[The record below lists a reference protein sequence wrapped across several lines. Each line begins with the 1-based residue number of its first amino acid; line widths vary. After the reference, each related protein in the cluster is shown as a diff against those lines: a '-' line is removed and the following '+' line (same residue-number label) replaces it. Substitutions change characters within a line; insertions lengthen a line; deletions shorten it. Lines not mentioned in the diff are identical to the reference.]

1 MVGRATDEPVGIITC
16 SRTGNTARID
26 RGHHRGM
33 RRRPR
38 LAALLATGLA
48 AALAPGCGGDEPDRP
63 SATTHASATPDTP
76 IGRSD
81 DTADVTADEA
91 SGDDTDCVG
100 QLGPPEEHRY
110 RADLADVAPRLQ
122 SLDVYR
128 RDGATG
134 CPVLVWVHGGGWRR
148 GDKQGNGVEEKA
160 ALAGELGAVLVSVN
174 YRLSDPGNSVRWPD
188 HGVDVAA
195 AVAWTLAHAD
205 ELGIDPDRVALMG
218 HSAGAHLVS
227 IVGTSPDLL
236 ADAGAD
242 RGDLD
247 CVVSLDSAGYAIT
260 PDQVAD
266 GSGIYATAFGG
277 DPATLADASPLTQ
290 VVEHPDG
297 VPDFLLVTRGA
308 AVRVAEVEAFADAVA
323 ATGAAVQ
330 VVDAA
335 GYSHSEV
342 NTRLGAD
349 GEHLVTDPARGFLS
363 SCFAAGSESP

>member
-1 MVGRATDEPVGIITC
+1 M
-16 SRTGNTARID
+16 
-26 RGHHRGM
+26 
-33 RRRPR
+33 
-38 LAALLATGLA
+38 GLVVA
-48 AALAPGCGGDEPDRP
+48 SAPGCGGDEPDRP

-81 DTADVTADEA
+81 DTTDVAAADTADDTADEA

-174 YRLSDPGNSVRWPD
+174 YRLSDPANTVRWPD

-205 ELGIDPDRVALMG
+205 ELGVDPDRVALMG

-247 CVVSLDSAGYAIT
+247 CVVSLDSAGYAMT

-266 GSGIYATAFGG
+266 SSGIYATAFGD

-290 VVEHPDG
+290 VAEHPDG

-308 AVRVAEVEAFADAVA
+308 AVRVAEVAAFAGAVRTA
-323 ATGAAVQ
+323 GASAQ
-330 VVDAA
+330 VVDATP
-335 GYSHSEV
+335 YSHAEV
-342 NTRLGAD
+342 NARLGAD
-349 GEHLVTDPARGFLS
+349 GEHLVTDPAREFLAA
-363 SCFAAGSESP
+363 CFAAGPGST